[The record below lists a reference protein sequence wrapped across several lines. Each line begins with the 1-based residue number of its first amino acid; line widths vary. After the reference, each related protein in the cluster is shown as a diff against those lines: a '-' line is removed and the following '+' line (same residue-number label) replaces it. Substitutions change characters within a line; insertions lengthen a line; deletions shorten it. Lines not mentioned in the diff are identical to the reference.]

1 MVLINYLEVWFQ
13 VQNVLGWCIPATKR
27 AQPHRNRNPKA
38 KNLAY
43 CPSVLIQ
50 KDIDRGDTWQLPLP
64 QDSISVFHCLMNFLF
79 LFFYNRMNCI
89 APKLR
94 VTSDFPSLHRKNDEN
109 KKGWHWINVDFFHFP
124 CSVKKMKSIMKMKCF
139 PWKKYMPNVPHRKH
153 SQRNQSK
160 RWLWTIDLN
169 IIRSSIEDYY
179 EDLLQNPRKSLTMTS
194 FIDLSFH
201 QFGKRTS
208 QP

>member
-27 AQPHRNRNPKA
+27 AQPHRNLNPKA
-38 KNLAY
+38 KNLVY

-79 LFFYNRMNCI
+79 LFFYNRMNSI

-94 VTSDFPSLHRKNDEN
+94 VTSDFPSLHKEKWRKQKRMTLN
-109 KKGWHWINVDFFHFP
+109 KCWLFSFP
-124 CSVKKMKSIMKMKCF
+124 LQCQKMKSIIKMKCF
-139 PWKKYMPNVPHRKH
+139 PWKGVRA
-153 SQRNQSK
+153 K
-160 RWLWTIDLN
+160 RA
-169 IIRSSIEDYY
+169 
-179 EDLLQNPRKSLTMTS
+179 Q
-194 FIDLSFH
+194 
-201 QFGKRTS
+201 
-208 QP
+208 